1 MNKLLRSLALLL
13 CACTSLYTFAQHEV
27 KFGYC
32 NDELSPRYE
41 FVANENQQEFTFGC
55 AILIPSSRLQM
66 LKGQKITRMRFACS
80 KGIKSCYAWA
90 KSQLNKLPIAK
101 VYSVGTTVEGWNE
114 VTFEEP
120 IEITGDDLYIGY
132 SGKVPNGGAIFF
144 DGAVNPNG
152 VFMLENGEWSDW
164 STNGCR
170 PLCIQAFATLDSDVP
185 LVDLGI
191 EKVTFTSPY
200 TQKGN
205 DVQASV
211 QIGNYGETTVDAPKM
226 FYSVNGADPVAIT
239 TSGSINTNS
248 SATFNFSVP
257 TTTLEEG
264 KVPLRV
270 WAETDENYKGNDTL
284 STEMLVYSNSYPHKV
299 LCEHFTTLECV
310 NCPVGHDA
318 LKEVF
323 KGKYNYVWVAHHIG
337 YYTDELTQQASYDL
351 EKFGATQAPLAMFD
365 RRVLSASTSS
375 TKPVFGINWGTVA
388 ASTKAISPAFESCAS
403 TPAFVSVNIKNSYN
417 AETRELTTTVSG
429 ERNKLF
435 PVFYDNTILTVELV
449 EDSVQTK
456 SGQNNTNERIHSN
469 VFRQAITRTL
479 GDEMVW
485 NGDNYSETYTV
496 SIPEEYNAKNV
507 RVVAFVSLPT
517 TDTSHADVLNA
528 NELNINAVETTG
540 INQVTTNDVQVLNR
554 TFYNMQG
561 QRINRPTMNGAYLE
575 RIETT
580 QGVQTVKRIK

>member
-1 MNKLLRSLALLL
+1 MNKLLRSLSLLL
-13 CACTSLYTFAQHEV
+13 CACTALYTFAQHEV

-41 FVANENQQEFTFGC
+41 YVANENPQEFTFGC

-66 LKGQKITRMRFACS
+66 LKGQKITRMRFACTE
-80 KGIKSCYAWA
+80 GITSCNAWV
-90 KSQLNKLPIAK
+90 KNQLNAMPIAK
-101 VYSVGTTVEGWNE
+101 VYKVGTTVGGWNE
-114 VTFEEP
+114 VTFAEP
-120 IEITGDDLYIGY
+120 IVITGDDLYIGY
-132 SGKVPNGGAIFF
+132 SGKVPYGGAIFF
-144 DGAVNPNG
+144 DGQVNPNG

-164 STNGCR
+164 STDGCR
-170 PLCIQAFATLDSDVP
+170 PLCIQAFATIDSDVP

-191 EKVTFTSPY
+191 EKVSFNTPY

-211 QIGNYGETTVDAPKM
+211 QVGNYGETAINAPKL
-226 FYSVNGADPVAIT
+226 FYSVNGAAPVAIT
-239 TSGSINTNS
+239 TSGSIATNG
-248 SATFNFSVP
+248 SATYSFNVP
-257 TTTLEEG
+257 TTALEEG
-264 KVPLRV
+264 KIPLRV
-270 WAETDENYKGNDTL
+270 WAETDDNYKGNDTL
-284 STEMLVYSNSYPHKV
+284 STEMLVYTNSYPHKV

-310 NCPVGHDA
+310 NCPIGHDA
-318 LKEVF
+318 LKALF
-323 KGKYNYVWVAHHIG
+323 KNKYNYVWVGHHIG
-337 YYTDELTQQASYDL
+337 YLTDELTQQASYDL

-365 RRVLSASTSS
+365 RRVLNGSSSS
-375 TKPVFGINWGTVA
+375 TKPVIGINWGTVS
-388 ASTKAISPAFESCAS
+388 ASVNAISPSFEACAT

-435 PVFYDNTILTVELV
+435 PIFYDQSMLTVELV
-449 EDSVQTK
+449 EDSVKTQA
-456 SGQNNTNERIHSN
+456 GQNNTNERIHSN

-479 GDEMVW
+479 GDEMLW

-496 SIPEEYNAKNV
+496 SIPEDYNPKNL

-528 NELNINAVETTG
+528 NELNINLDETTG
-540 INQVTTNDVQVLNR
+540 INTVTTDGAQVLSR
-554 TFYNMQG
+554 SFYNMQG
-561 QRINRPTMNGAYLE
+561 QRINRPTVNGAYLE